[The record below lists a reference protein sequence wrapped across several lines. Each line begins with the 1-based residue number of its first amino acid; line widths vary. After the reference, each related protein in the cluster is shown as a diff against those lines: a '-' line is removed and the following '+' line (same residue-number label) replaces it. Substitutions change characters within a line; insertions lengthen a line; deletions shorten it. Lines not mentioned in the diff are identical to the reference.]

1 MLAEFVSSSSYQTQ
15 FSVEGSGPQKTC
27 ITRDYVCLSPVL
39 LLIFRRPA
47 LTARVL
53 ETLRQV
59 RPARL
64 WVAADGARD
73 DQAEEQRL
81 CEQTRAIIETGID
94 WPCELRTRFLSAHA
108 GCKKAVAEALDW
120 AFAVEERL
128 IILEDDCLPSA
139 DFFQFCDELLEKYES
154 DERVMQISGTQC
166 HGWELS
172 GASFFFSRFGPIWGW
187 ASWRRAWQVYD
198 VTMASWPELSKSQRI
213 RELCPEPFEA
223 NWRRR
228 VFEQVAS
235 GQLDTWDYQWA
246 YAKLLAGGLNVVPN
260 QNLISNLG
268 FGDDATHTHD
278 VKDSRAELP
287 FGSMRFPLRAPA
299 EVSACAAADRH
310 YLQTVV
316 GLPANRFSWRAI
328 AWWLR
333 QRLRFF

>member
-1 MLAEFVSSSSYQTQ
+1 MEKS
-15 FSVEGSGPQKTC
+15 
-27 ITRDYVCLSPVL
+27 DYVCLSPVL

-53 ETLRQV
+53 DRLRQV

-64 WVAADGARD
+64 WVAADGARAD
-73 DQAEEQRL
+73 RPDEMRL
-81 CEQTRAIIETGID
+81 CAETRAIIETGID
-94 WPCELRTRFLSAHA
+94 WPCEVRTRFLNTHA
-108 GCKKAVAEALDW
+108 GCKKAVSGALDW
-120 AFAVEERL
+120 VFAAEERV

-139 DFFQFCDELLEKYES
+139 DFFRFCDELLEQYES

-166 HGWELS
+166 HGWELPGS
-172 GASFFFSRFGPIWGW
+172 SYFFSRFGPIWGW
-187 ASWRRAWQVYD
+187 ASWRRAWQFYD
-198 VTMASWPELSKSQRI
+198 VSMASWSELRESQRF

-223 NWRRR
+223 SWRRG

-268 FGDDATHTHD
+268 FGVDATHTHD
-278 VKDSRAELP
+278 VKDARAGLP
-287 FGSMRFPLRAPA
+287 FGSIRFPLRSPT
-299 EVSACAAADRH
+299 EVASCSAADHH

-316 GLPANRFSWRAI
+316 GLPAKRFSWRAI

-333 QRLRFF
+333 QRLRSF